1 MKELQEKGVVTEVRG
16 GVAQVRVAKSA
27 ACGECGAGAA

>member
-1 MKELQEKGVVTEVRG
+1 MKELQENGVVTHVRG

-27 ACGECGAGAA
+27 ACGKCGAGAA